1 MTPTV
6 LIHIDHNGEP
16 AHHMNGDVRF
26 VIVDER
32 APHDRAYRF
41 TVQTPL
47 AKIDAIIGDDIG
59 SAADAR
65 YSAIAARVKTAIAGK
80 PALSVVGP

>member
-26 VIVDER
+26 VIVDDR

-41 TVQTPL
+41 TAQTPL
-47 AKIDAIIGDDIG
+47 AEIDAIIGGQIG
-59 SAADAR
+59 SADDAR
-65 YSAIAARVKTAIAGK
+65 HPAIAARIVAALAAK
-80 PALSVVGP
+80 PAWSVVEP